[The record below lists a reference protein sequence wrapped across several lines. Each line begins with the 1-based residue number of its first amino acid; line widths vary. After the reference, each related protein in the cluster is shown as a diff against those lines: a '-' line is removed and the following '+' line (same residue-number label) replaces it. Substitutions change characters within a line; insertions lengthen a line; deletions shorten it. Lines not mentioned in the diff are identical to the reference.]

1 MSPFAHNV
9 GLGTIACIMVCVA
22 VSYPIDTIRKYKE
35 SSSERNREE

>member
-9 GLGTIACIMVCVA
+9 GLATIASIMGIVA
-22 VSYPIDTIRKYKE
+22 VSFLIDTIRKYKE